1 MLKFLNGNQIN
12 FLKKL
17 ETILEKRK
25 FNQQNQSVVVK
36 KILTDVKNQGDKAV
50 IRFEKKFSKIKTKSK
65 KIKFSN
71 DEINKISKKI
81 DKRLKNSID
90 IAFKRIKQFHSKQK
104 IKSFKYHDKFKN
116 ELSYNYSPIQNVGV
130 YVPGGTASYP
140 STVLMN
146 CIPAL
151 VAGVKN
157 IYLTT
162 PALGSDVN
170 PAIIYAAK
178 KCGVKEIYKTGGAH
192 SIAAL
197 TYGTQTF
204 KKVDKIVGP
213 GNAFVAL
220 AKKEVF
226 GEVGIDMVA
235 GPSEVSIVADK
246 YSKPDWIASDL
257 IAQAE
262 HDIFAQSILITDSK
276 DLINSVNA
284 NLKAQLIDLPKK
296 NIAAKSLRN
305 YGLAIYAS
313 TQNKIADIVNTI
325 APEHLEI
332 NFKKYNRI
340 IKKIKNAGSIF
351 VGKFSPEA
359 MGDYIAG
366 PNHVLPTSGSARFSS
381 GLSVNDFLKRHS
393 LIKITKSGIER
404 LGPSVINLARYE
416 NLDGHA
422 RSIKIRLTKEN
433 WLAKQETLEFKGKVT
448 ELLPN
453 AMFRVKLENNHE
465 ILAHTA
471 GKLRKNRIRVLAGDN
486 VMVEMTPYDLTKG
499 RITFRF

>member
-1 MLKFLNGNQIN
+1 MLRFFNANQKN
-12 FLKKL
+12 YSRKL
-17 ETILEKRK
+17 DSILASRK
-25 FNQQNQSVVVK
+25 NKQKSQSIIVK
-36 KILTDVKNQGDKAV
+36 KILAGVKKNGDKAV
-50 IRFEKKFSKIKTKSK
+50 INYEKKFSRIKTNIK
-65 KIKFSN
+65 KIKFS
-71 DEINKISKKI
+71 DTEIKKISKKI
-81 DKRLKNSID
+81 DRKLKKSID
-90 IAFKRIKQFHSKQK
+90 IAYYRIKKFHSKQK
-104 IKSFKYHDKFKN
+104 FSSFKYKDLFKN
-116 ELSYNYSPIQNVGV
+116 ELCYKYTPIESVGV

-151 VAGVKN
+151 VAGVKK

-162 PALGSDVN
+162 PALGAPVN

-197 TYGTQTF
+197 TYGTKTF

-213 GNAFVAL
+213 GNAYVAS

-226 GEVGIDMVA
+226 GDVGIDMVA

-246 YSKPDWIASDL
+246 HANPKWIAADL

-262 HDIFAQSILITDSK
+262 HDIFAQSILITNSK
-276 DLINSVNA
+276 ALIKIVNA
-284 NLKAQLIDLPKK
+284 SLKSQLSKLPKK
-296 NIAAKSLRN
+296 NIAYKSLKN
-305 YGLAIYAS
+305 YGLAIFAS
-313 TQNKIADIVNTI
+313 SASKIAEAVNII

-332 NFKKYNRI
+332 DFNKHNKILN
-340 IKKIKNAGSIF
+340 KIKNAGSIF
-351 VGKFSPEA
+351 IGKFSPEA

-366 PNHVLPTSGSARFSS
+366 PNHVLPTSGSAKFSS

-404 LGPSVINLARYE
+404 LGPSVINLAQHE

-422 RSIKIRLTKEN
+422 NSIKIRLQKEN
-433 WLAKQETLEFKGKVT
+433 
-448 ELLPN
+448 
-453 AMFRVKLENNHE
+453 
-465 ILAHTA
+465 
-471 GKLRKNRIRVLAGDN
+471 
-486 VMVEMTPYDLTKG
+486 
-499 RITFRF
+499 